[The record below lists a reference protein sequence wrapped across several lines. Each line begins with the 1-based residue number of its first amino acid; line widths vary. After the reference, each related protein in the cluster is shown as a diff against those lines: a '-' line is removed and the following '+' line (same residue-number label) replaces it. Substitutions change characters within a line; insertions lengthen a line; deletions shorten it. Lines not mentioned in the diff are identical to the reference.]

1 MTVNAYSKLSNN
13 VKKKAL
19 FIIITKTFF
28 ELLKTIQKQKKNFFL
43 IYY

>member
-1 MTVNAYSKLSNN
+1 MPIVNYLTML
-13 VKKKAL
+13 KKKAL